1 MIKTKRNRIGNVVLL
16 TGILTCLICWQ
27 SSYLFAQQKVEEE
40 TSNKP
45 VELRAPSVTEH
56 TITVDGE
63 SINYNATVGYMI
75 QTDAESG
82 RGERIWED
90 ADNKPISYFFY
101 TAYTKQGEDS
111 VSRPLTFCFNGGPG
125 SSSIYLHMLTIGPQR
140 AVLLEDGNTPAPPP
154 RMAENVDTWLGF
166 TDLVFID
173 PIGTGFSF
181 PHPGADTKQF
191 WGAAADAESV
201 GDFIR
206 MYITENARWLSPIFV
221 AGESYGGIRGAL
233 LAEELQ
239 ENRRIKLNVNGLIFI
254 SPAFDFQSLGTSK
267 HNPTYLSQYFPTYA
281 TTAWHHKK
289 LDDDL
294 QGDFD
299 KLVKEVTTWASED
312 YLLALVKGDK
322 LDDSRKKEIAGQMA
336 RYTGLSEDFI
346 MEKNLRITSAE
357 FRAELLRDKG
367 VSLNRTDARFEDGA
381 YDLTRTLSPLLNHY
395 VRTVLGYDTIKPY
408 VVSGNVHPWAWGGSR
423 SSWDS
428 SDAIAFS
435 VVPNLSEAMKNNRNM
450 KVFVAAGYYDYACPF
465 ATIDYALDQLLLKP
479 ELRKNIVRR
488 YYQAGHMVYT
498 PQFELSRFT
507 EDVKEFIVNAATPG
521 AHAAPTTASVVR
533 HRD

>member
-1 MIKTKRNRIGNVVLL
+1 MIKTKRNRIGNVALL

-27 SSYLFAQQKVEEE
+27 SSYLFAQQKAEEE

-75 QTDAESG
+75 QTDADS
-82 RGERIWED
+82 
-90 ADNKPISYFFY
+90 KPISYFFY

-125 SSSIYLHMLTIGPQR
+125 TSSIYLHMLTIGPQR

-154 RMAENVDTWLGF
+154 RMLENVDTWLGF

-221 AGESYGGIRGAL
+221 AGESYGGIRGSL

-239 ENRRIKLNVNGLIFI
+239 KNRRIKLNVNGLIFI
-254 SPAFDFQSLGTSK
+254 SPAYDWQSLGTSK

-281 TTAWHHKK
+281 TTAWYHKK

-312 YLLALVKGDK
+312 YLLALMKGDR
-322 LDDSRKKEIAGQMA
+322 LDDSKKKEIAGQMA

-367 VSLNRTDARFEDGA
+367 VSLDRTDARFEAGA

-395 VRTVLGYDTIKPY
+395 VRTVLGYDTVKPY
-408 VVSGNVHPWAWGGSR
+408 VVSGNVHPWAWGGSP
-423 SSWDS
+423 SP
-428 SDAIAFS
+428 FS

-465 ATIDYALDQLLLKP
+465 TTIDYALDQLLLKP

-507 EDVKEFIVNAATPG
+507 EDVKEFIVNDATPG

>member
-1 MIKTKRNRIGNVVLL
+1 MIKTKRNRIGNVALL

-27 SSYLFAQQKVEEE
+27 SSYLFAQQKAEEE

-56 TITVDGE
+56 TITVEGE

-75 QTDAESG
+75 QTDADS
-82 RGERIWED
+82 
-90 ADNKPISYFFY
+90 KPISYFFY

-125 SSSIYLHMLTIGPQR
+125 TSSIYLHMLTIGPQR

-154 RMAENVDTWLGF
+154 RMVDNVETWLGF

-239 ENRRIKLNVNGLIFI
+239 KNRRIKLNVNGLIFI
-254 SPAFDFQSLGTSK
+254 SPAYDWQSLGTSK
-267 HNPTYLSQYFPTYA
+267 HNPMYLSQYFPTYA
-281 TTAWHHKK
+281 ALLHGPEQIA
-289 LDDDL
+289 DL
-294 QGDFD
+294 PVPVAESPGAVRIGHPERSH
-299 KLVKEVTTWASED
+299 LVE
-312 YLLALVKGDK
+312 YLAPNSV
-322 LDDSRKKEIAGQMA
+322 
-336 RYTGLSEDFI
+336 F
-346 MEKNLRITSAE
+346 N
-357 FRAELLRDKG
+357 
-367 VSLNRTDARFEDGA
+367 SLPRQ
-381 YDLTRTLSPLLNHY
+381 
-395 VRTVLGYDTIKPY
+395 
-408 VVSGNVHPWAWGGSR
+408 R
-423 SSWDS
+423 SSPHLRPD
-428 SDAIAFS
+428 DRL
-435 VVPNLSEAMKNNRNM
+435 V
-450 KVFVAAGYYDYACPF
+450 
-465 ATIDYALDQLLLKP
+465 TIDRVLHHASL
-479 ELRKNIVRR
+479 
-488 YYQAGHMVYT
+488 G
-498 PQFELSRFT
+498 
-507 EDVKEFIVNAATPG
+507 AA
-521 AHAAPTTASVVR
+521 
-533 HRD
+533 